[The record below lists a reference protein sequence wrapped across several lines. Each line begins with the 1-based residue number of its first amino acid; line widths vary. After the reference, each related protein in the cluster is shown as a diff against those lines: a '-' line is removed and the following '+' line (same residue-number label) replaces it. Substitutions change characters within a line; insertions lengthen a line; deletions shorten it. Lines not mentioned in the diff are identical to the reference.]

1 MDPESTSQ
9 SNMNF
14 YLLLKLCLLLL
25 NNMQFQVSKTFEK
38 YETERLVYINFE
50 KTYHSKRLSNLRD
63 RKKVGYRNSLHN
75 ISGITFIPT
84 KKRDTTRNGNDLT
97 GLTSFPNPQSTS
109 VLPRDLQATSKT
121 ILEKLSFNEK
131 YCFSFSDFT

>member
-84 KKRDTTRNGNDLT
+84 KKRHWKMGMILSTRTSLT
-97 GLTSFPNPQSTS
+97 LYPNPQSS
-109 VLPRDLQATSKT
+109 KLPKGPQVSCR
-121 ILEKLSFNEK
+121 LSNNGFL
-131 YCFSFSDFT
+131 